1 MAART
6 TSAPATRSAMAAD
19 ERGRGECDLDQH
31 RDVEKSRPVGSRS
44 TPADTRQKHAVRHRS
59 GTAKGAGARSIA
71 TAERSASTAEKKH
84 GRSGRRVR
92 EHRHVQKERP
102 VGFGSTPARAH
113 AENGG
118 GEPSGHGAW
127 RKHGRDTS
135 ACAKKGGA
143 RVTCASIETGSSSSR
158 KRSGAGLTCEQ
169 EAHVFCGVQAVCQCS
184 SDRGEADGAYDPVR
198 TASIPACPPLGR
210 SCVGDNAQPPIHHSG
225 QRETCARVRDNSTG
239 AHGPGEG
246 KAHGPGSSAA
256 FCCRF
261 ERGEGT
267 TPDWS
272 GARRAWPT
280 LEIEEF
286 LKGHNAFKRAKL
298 LVRSLS

>member
-6 TSAPATRSAMAAD
+6 TSAPAARSAMAAD

-59 GTAKGAGARSIA
+59 GTAKGAGRGASRRRRGARA
-71 TAERSASTAEKKH
+71 QPRRSTAEAGAASANTATSRK
-84 GRSGRRVR
+84 SGPSASDP
-92 EHRHVQKERP
+92 HLH
-102 VGFGSTPARAH
+102 AH
-113 AENGG
+113 TRKMGAV
-118 GEPSGHGAW
+118 PSGHGAW